1 MDLELIDRNLL
12 ILKLKQ
18 LEVSIC
24 GFIRPSRANYFREAV
39 EEFICSEIVDLV
51 REQPFIKLDENLQEK
66 IVALNGKPPE
76 CWTKNNQNREEGLI

>member
-18 LEVSIC
+18 LEVSMS

-66 IVALNGKPPE
+66 IVALNWKPPE
-76 CWTKNNQNREEGLI
+76 CWTKNNQNRDEGLI